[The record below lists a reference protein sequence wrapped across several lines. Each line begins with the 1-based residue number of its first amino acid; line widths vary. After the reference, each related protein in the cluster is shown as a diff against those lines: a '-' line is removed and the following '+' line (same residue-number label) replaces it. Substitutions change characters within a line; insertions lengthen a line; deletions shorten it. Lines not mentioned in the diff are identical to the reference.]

1 KIHQEMVELTPS
13 LSVMLAKDPVGE
25 LIADLEGQRIR
36 GEVPS
41 EIKTELIDRLLNE
54 MSCICGRELS
64 IGSKE
69 YESLL
74 DWKQKST
81 TQVYEKHAMKL
92 FGDLKT
98 TASHMQYSSRSISES
113 LLNAAQIEEQLDIRI
128 NDYERLKKE
137 VGDVSEEDMAN
148 NFQYRDTLMK
158 DIARAEQQ
166 LEDYEKEYEEV
177 SEQKERLEKKQR
189 SHRAENELQDQI
201 TRQLKIVDKSLADL
215 NEIIQSFEDE
225 IKIELEAKTN
235 EIFNY
240 LIDEGGST
248 NLKKIVINENYTLDV
263 LDWNGRPFLAN
274 ISAGQRQIISLSFIT
289 ALAAV
294 AGGKSILEIPLFMD
308 TPFGRLSPEH
318 RYNLVSHIPTITPQW
333 VLLVTGSEF
342 KADEEAKYL
351 KQTGKWGKF
360 YVLDAVTEGVTEI
373 KEVSPKD
380 LNTIVAKERSEV
392 V

>member
-1 KIHQEMVELTPS
+1 KENIQTGIKNLLKIDNLFLLNQALEQHKKDLNSELKKISRGEMLSNIQKVEEKDERLAEIQLKIDTLIENLNIAENQKADIDRELKEIEDQRPILNKIMDLEKEIDTLKLERNKIHQEMVELTPS

-166 LEDYEKEYEEV
+166 LED
-177 SEQKERLEKKQR
+177 
-189 SHRAENELQDQI
+189 
-201 TRQLKIVDKSLADL
+201 
-215 NEIIQSFEDE
+215 
-225 IKIELEAKTN
+225 
-235 EIFNY
+235 
-240 LIDEGGST
+240 
-248 NLKKIVINENYTLDV
+248 
-263 LDWNGRPFLAN
+263 
-274 ISAGQRQIISLSFIT
+274 
-289 ALAAV
+289 
-294 AGGKSILEIPLFMD
+294 
-308 TPFGRLSPEH
+308 
-318 RYNLVSHIPTITPQW
+318 
-333 VLLVTGSEF
+333 
-342 KADEEAKYL
+342 
-351 KQTGKWGKF
+351 
-360 YVLDAVTEGVTEI
+360 
-373 KEVSPKD
+373 
-380 LNTIVAKERSEV
+380 
-392 V
+392 